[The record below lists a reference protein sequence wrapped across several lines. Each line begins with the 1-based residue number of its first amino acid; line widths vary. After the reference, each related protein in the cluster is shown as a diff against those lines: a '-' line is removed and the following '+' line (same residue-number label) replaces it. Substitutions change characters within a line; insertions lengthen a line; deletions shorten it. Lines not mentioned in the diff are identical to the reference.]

1 LGPLI
6 DGSIISV
13 GGELPWAAAIG
24 FVFVAGV
31 VLLIWRRTRTREE
44 LAPQQI
50 VAQGVGGH
58 GIENHAAQHIPVE
71 NAVGAVVE
79 ESKENC
85 HDGRVSDQPAP
96 QETISSPVASEDFG
110 IPSGDSRESGAAPE
124 SPAEYFPEADIDV
137 VVLPPVIE
145 ALPSLPVIESEERNP
160 DNSRISPAD
169 SGEAQTAE
177 ASETVHAREEE
188 TSKFSGNG
196 DSVTLAEAID
206 ETQIADHDEDVEHDV
221 QTEESDESAKADQ
234 ADPADEG
241 GQPAGKMEES
251 DVETEDSTED
261 EIAPG
266 RYRAPVLG
274 PGKTQRKKAARSGE
288 KTQEQILELR
298 LRAVSDRHG
307 FCRFQIVGR
316 RPARAPAELE
326 ARGGRRTVTLS
337 EVADDWY
344 AVTELNDLPV
354 IMERGIRLS
363 ASAAEGGE
371 ISWALRGR
379 DLYVLT
385 GLQGIF
391 GFVSTARLSIGEE
404 QIVLCRESR
413 AAEVQTIL
421 AEAGCDGVQAHDGD
435 DGAPSGWVFF
445 RPANPSRS
453 VLQVSGDDIL
463 NVIRPIP
470 DIEVRLEG
478 GLWLRGS
485 LWISGYAPKIHVAGE
500 LPPGTEVMIDG
511 EAAEEREPRV
521 YATGNSDRPGTH
533 AVWCAG
539 RSASYEICEPDVRWQ
554 ESDADDSSRRVCGA
568 VAAGADNAHGTLVR
582 VPTSNSVLIGANP
595 GEVFRCDRRP
605 GKLWS
610 GFVPFPVCWALPEDA
625 LHCDRSLRRVL
636 LIRPLAPV
644 HSIVP
649 RFRKMSVSAAVLQ
662 WCQAIRDCQRKGL
675 ALSSA
680 DAVGEQLWREYR
692 RESRALWRA
701 AR

>member
-1 LGPLI
+1 
-6 DGSIISV
+6 
-13 GGELPWAAAIG
+13 
-24 FVFVAGV
+24 
-31 VLLIWRRTRTREE
+31 
-44 LAPQQI
+44 
-50 VAQGVGGH
+50 
-58 GIENHAAQHIPVE
+58 
-71 NAVGAVVE
+71 
-79 ESKENC
+79 
-85 HDGRVSDQPAP
+85 
-96 QETISSPVASEDFG
+96 
-110 IPSGDSRESGAAPE
+110 
-124 SPAEYFPEADIDV
+124 
-137 VVLPPVIE
+137 LPPVIE
-145 ALPSLPVIESEERNP
+145 ALPAVPDIESEEEH
-160 DNSRISPAD
+160 DQENSRVITVD
-169 SGEAQTAE
+169 SGEEITPPISKIAQ
-177 ASETVHAREEE
+177 EEP
-188 TSKFSGNG
+188 SAFPGDG
-196 DSVTLAEAID
+196 DSVTLAEPTA
-206 ETQIADHDEDVEHDV
+206 ETQIADHDEDAEHDIHA
-221 QTEESDESAKADQ
+221 EERGESAEADQ
-234 ADPADEG
+234 AAPADEDE
-241 GQPAGKMEES
+241 QLAE
-251 DVETEDSTED
+251 ETEDADGETGDSTEE

-274 PGKTQRKKAARSGE
+274 PGKTQRKKPARAGE
-288 KTQEQILELR
+288 KTQEQVLELR
-298 LRAVSDRHG
+298 IRAVSDRHG
-307 FCRFQIVGR
+307 FCRFQIIGR
-316 RPARAPAELE
+316 RPTGEPAELA
-326 ARGGRRTVTLS
+326 ARGGRRTVALS

-344 AVTELNDLPV
+344 AATELNDLPV

-363 ASAAEGGE
+363 ASAGEGGK

-379 DLYVLT
+379 DLYVLA

-391 GFVSTARLSIGEE
+391 GFVSTARLSIGED

-485 LWISGYAPKIHVAGE
+485 SWISGYAPKIHVAGE
-500 LPPGTEVMIDG
+500 LPPGTEVIIDR

-521 YATGNSDRPGTH
+521 YATGNSERPGNH

-554 ESDADDSSRRVCGA
+554 ESDAGGFSRRVCGA
-568 VAAGADNAHGTLVR
+568 VVAGSGNAHGTLVS

-605 GKLWS
+605 GKLWT

-649 RFRKMSVSAAVLQ
+649 RFRKVSVSAAVLQ
-662 WCQAIRDCQRKGL
+662 WCQAIRDCQRKAL

-692 RESRALWRA
+692 REARALWRA